1 MRKLTVGD
9 NIARFI
15 DNQGRIHMAFRD
27 DEGWKFEGRVYSS
40 PFDAFEEVEN
50 ELQRRISGL

>member
-15 DNQGRIHMAFRD
+15 DNQGRMHMAFRG

-40 PFDAFEEVEN
+40 PFVAFKEVES
-50 ELQRRISGL
+50 ELPRRISRL